1 MVSYGFVL
9 ILKLK
14 KKPLKPPLNYQFS
27 TEQLT
32 ERVKH
37 ERVNTVEYLVAKDT
51 DIYIKKSVKTKKEQR
66 VNLWL
71 SFISTLLQL
80 ISAAPKWLKNS
91 RCSFKTPTI
100 KILERLR
107 LSKAGKG

>member
-14 KKPLKPPLNYQFS
+14 KKTLKPPLNYQFS

-80 ISAAPKWLKNS
+80 ISAAPKWLK
-91 RCSFKTPTI
+91 KQ
-100 KILERLR
+100 
-107 LSKAGKG
+107 